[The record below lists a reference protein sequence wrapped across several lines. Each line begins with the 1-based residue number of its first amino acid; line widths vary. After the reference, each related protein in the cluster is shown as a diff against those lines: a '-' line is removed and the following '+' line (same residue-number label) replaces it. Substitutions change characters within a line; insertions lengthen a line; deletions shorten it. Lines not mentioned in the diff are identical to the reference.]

1 MAAEPRQT
9 SGLLRAAGAPRERRS
24 ALWPYLVMP
33 LIVVLVFCALRRVH
47 LEPRQE
53 PATTPAAS
61 GAPAE
66 PAQQ

>member
-53 PATTPAAS
+53 PAMPAAS